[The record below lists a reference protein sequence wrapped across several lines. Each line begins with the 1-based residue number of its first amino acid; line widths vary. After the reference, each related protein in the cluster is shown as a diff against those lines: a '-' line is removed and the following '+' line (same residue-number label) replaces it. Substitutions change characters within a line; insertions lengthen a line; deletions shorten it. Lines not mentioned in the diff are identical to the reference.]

1 MTVRNKA
8 FRKAMEKAGLDKVQL
23 EKNEGYFWIWS
34 DDSEMNNAIMLLD
47 SQSIYVY
54 AFNHMSI
61 EDWVKTIKE
70 MIEEGMR
77 RQDNEE
83 V

>member
-1 MTVRNKA
+1 MTIKNEA
-8 FRKAMEKAGLDKVQL
+8 FRKAMEKAGLGAVQL

-34 DDSEMNNAIMLLD
+34 DDSEMNNAIMSLD

-70 MIEEGMR
+70 MIEEGIR

>member
-1 MTVRNKA
+1 MTVRNRA
-8 FRKAMEKAGLDKVQL
+8 FRKAMEKAGLGKVQL

-34 DDSEMNNAIMLLD
+34 EDPEMGNAIMSLD

-61 EDWVKTIKE
+61 EDWVETIKE
-70 MIEEGMR
+70 MVKEGMR
-77 RQDNEE
+77 RMNNEE